1 MKTALTIAGS
11 DPTSGAGA
19 QLDIRVFQ
27 SIGVHG
33 LSVLTSITAQNTI
46 AVKSIYPVE
55 PEAVRE
61 QLEVLFEDVGVEA
74 LKTGMLYSSS
84 IVEVV
89 SWALEKYGTKKV
101 VVDPVMVSSSG
112 MPLVEDGTIE
122 KMMQVLFPL
131 TTIITPNIYEAS
143 LLSGINIE
151 GIDALY
157 DAAEKIKSL
166 GPEVVIITGG
176 HFSPASI
183 APSGGGRDTVID
195 LYYDGTEFHRIE
207 SERLAG
213 EYHGTGC
220 AFSSALTAYLALGKS
235 ALEATRKANEF
246 TVDALRKAYHIGSGM
261 GMLRV

>member
-19 QLDIRVFQ
+19 QLDIKVFQ
-27 SIGVHG
+27 RIGAHG

-55 PEAVRE
+55 PDAVRA
-61 QLEVLFEDVGVEA
+61 QLEVLFEDVGVDA

-89 SWALEKYGTKKV
+89 SGALEKYGTKKV

-112 MPLVEDGTIE
+112 MPLIEEGTIE

-157 DAAEKIKSL
+157 NAAEKIKTL

-176 HFSPASI
+176 HFSATGLVLSKNK
-183 APSGGGRDTVID
+183 RETVID
-195 LYYDGTEFHRIE
+195 LYYDGSEFHRFE

-220 AFSSALTAYLALGKS
+220 AFSSALTAYLALGNS
-235 ALEATRKANEF
+235 ALEASRKAKEF
-246 TVDALRKAYHIGSGM
+246 TVDALGKAYHIGSGM

>member
-11 DPTSGAGA
+11 DPTSGAGT
-19 QLDIRVFQ
+19 QLDIKVFHR
-27 SIGVHG
+27 IGVHG
-33 LSVLTSITAQNTI
+33 LSVLTSITAQNTA

-55 PEAVRE
+55 PDAVRG
-61 QLEVLFEDVGVEA
+61 QLEVLLEDVGVDA

-89 SWALEKYGTKKV
+89 SGALKKYGIKKV

-112 MPLVEDGTIE
+112 MSLVEEGTVE
-122 KMMQVLFPL
+122 KMIEVLFPL

-143 LLSGINIE
+143 ILSGINIE
-151 GIDALY
+151 GFETLY
-157 DAAEKIKSL
+157 EAAGKIKAL
-166 GPEVVIITGG
+166 GPEIVIITGG
-176 HFSPASI
+176 HFSATGIS
-183 APSGGGRDTVID
+183 PSKDNTDTVID
-195 LYYDGTEFHRIE
+195 LYYNGIEFHRIE

-220 AFSSALTAYLALGKS
+220 AFSSALTAYLALGNS
-235 ALEATRKANEF
+235 SLEASRKAKEF
-246 TVDALRKAYHIGSGM
+246 TVDVLRNAYHIGSGM

>member
-19 QLDIRVFQ
+19 QLDIKVFHR
-27 SIGVHG
+27 IGVHG

-46 AVKSIYPVE
+46 AVKSIYTVE
-55 PEAVRE
+55 SDAVRE
-61 QLEVLFEDVGVEA
+61 QLEVLLEDVGVDA
-74 LKTGMLYSSS
+74 VKTGMLYSSS
-84 IVEVV
+84 IVEEV
-89 SWALEKYGTKKV
+89 SVTLKKYGMKKV

-112 MPLVEDGTIE
+112 MPLVEEGTVE

-151 GIDALY
+151 GIDSLY
-157 DAAEKIKSL
+157 EAAGKIKAL
-166 GPEVVIITGG
+166 GPEIVIITGG
-176 HFSPASI
+176 HFSATGIS
-183 APSGGGRDTVID
+183 PSKDKTDVVID
-195 LYYDGTEFHRIE
+195 LYYDGMEFHRIE

-220 AFSSALTAYLALGKS
+220 AFTSALTAYLALGNS
-235 ALEATRKANEF
+235 ALEASRKAKEF
-246 TVDALRKAYHIGSGM
+246 VVDALKKAYHIGSGM
-261 GMLRV
+261 GIPGV